1 MGFLDKFF
9 KSFDDEVAEALD
21 KIRVMG
27 LGVTKLGASVNDKV
41 VTLVGNAPD
50 MKTKAKVMQAFNE
63 LVKTDNTINNIKL
76 PEVVPPTKEILPEP
90 VVEEK
95 AEQVYEVVSGDTL
108 GGIAKRFYGNAGQY
122 MKIFEANRDIL
133 DDPNLIKVGQK
144 LTIPE

>member
-9 KSFDDEVAEALD
+9 KSFENEVSEALD
-21 KIRVMG
+21 KIRGMG
-27 LGVTKLGASVNDKV
+27 LGVTNLSASIDDKV
-41 VTLVGNAPD
+41 VTLTGKAPD
-50 MKTKAKVMQAFNE
+50 MQAKVRVMDVFNE
-63 LVKTDNTINNIKL
+63 LVDTDNTINQLQL
-76 PEVVPPTKEILPEP
+76 PEVIPDTEEIVPEP
-90 VVEEK
+90 VVEET
-95 AEQVYEVVSGDTL
+95 AVQVYEVVSGDTL